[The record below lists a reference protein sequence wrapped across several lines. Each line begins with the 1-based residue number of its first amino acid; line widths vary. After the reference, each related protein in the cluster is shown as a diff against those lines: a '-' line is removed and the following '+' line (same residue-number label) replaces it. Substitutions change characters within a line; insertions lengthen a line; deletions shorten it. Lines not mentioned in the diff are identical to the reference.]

1 MAVRL
6 RFALHGPRHN
16 RIFHLVAINHTARRN
31 AKPIET
37 LAIFD
42 PRLKPGEQ
50 YKKVEWSVDRIKYWL
65 REGAEPSKS
74 SIKLLT
80 MGGILSPNSRYHKA
94 LGADPASQKASAEA
108 KAQKA

>member
-37 LAIFD
+37 LAVFD
-42 PRLKPGEQ
+42 PRLKAGEQ
-50 YKKVEWSVDRIKYWL
+50 HKTVEWSVDRIKYWL
-65 REGAEPSKS
+65 REGAEPTKS
-74 SIKLLT
+74 AVKLLT
-80 MGGILSPNSRYHKA
+80 MVCYLFPT
-94 LGADPASQKASAEA
+94 GASVLVLN
-108 KAQKA
+108 